1 MEEQQIKNAAA
12 LVFKTL
18 GAGFCERVYH
28 NAIEVYLRKV
38 GTSFKSE
45 HVIPVKFMDVEVGN
59 VRADLVI
66 NDRLVVE
73 LKVGPTIKDKHTTQ
87 CFMYMKLLKINNGL
101 IINFPLSDDDEEV
114 GEQELVLTED
124 TFCKRCGR
132 DNHSAES
139 CYAKKHLKGYFI
151 N

>member
-1 MEEQQIKNAAA
+1 MEEQQIKNAAS

-28 NAIEVYLRKV
+28 NAIEVYLRKI

-73 LKVGPTIKDKHTTQ
+73 LKSTGSIKDTHTTQ

-101 IINFPLSDDDEEV
+101 VINFPSTEDEEV
-114 GEQELVLTED
+114 EVQELVLTED

>member
-1 MEEQQIKNAAA
+1 MEEQQVKNAAT

-28 NAIEVYLRKV
+28 NAIEVYLRKI
-38 GTSFKSE
+38 GASFKSE

-73 LKVGPTIKDKHTTQ
+73 LKVGPAIKDKHTTQ
-87 CFMYMKLLKINNGL
+87 GFMYMKLLNIEKGIV
-101 IINFPLSDDDEEV
+101 INFPSTEDEEIDTC
-114 GEQELVLTED
+114 ELSLTD
-124 TFCKRCGR
+124 GTLCNRCGR

-139 CYAKKHLKGYFI
+139 CYAKKHIKGYFI

>member
-1 MEEQQIKNAAA
+1 MEQQQIKNAAS

-18 GAGFCERVYH
+18 GAGFSEKVYH
-28 NAIEVYLRKV
+28 NAIEVYLRKI

-73 LKVGPTIKDKHTTQ
+73 LKSTGSIKDTHTTQ

-101 IINFPLSDDDEEV
+101 VINFPSTEDEEV
-114 GEQELVLTED
+114 EVQELVLTED

>member
-18 GAGFCERVYH
+18 GAGFSERVYH
-28 NAIEVYLRKV
+28 NAIEVYLRKI
-38 GTSFKSE
+38 GTQFKSE

-66 NDRLVVE
+66 NDRVVVE
-73 LKVGPTIKDKHTTQ
+73 LKSTGSIKDTHTTQ

-101 IINFPLSDDDEEV
+101 VINFPSTEDEEV
-114 GEQELVLTED
+114 EVQELVLTED

>member
-1 MEEQQIKNAAA
+1 MEEQQIKNAAS

-28 NAIEVYLRKV
+28 NAIEVYLRKI

-73 LKVGPTIKDKHTTQ
+73 LKSTGSIKDTHTTQ

-101 IINFPLSDDDEEV
+101 VINFPSTEDEEV
-114 GEQELVLTED
+114 EVQELVLTED

-132 DNHSAES
+132 DNHSADS

>member
-18 GAGFCERVYH
+18 GAGFSEKVYH
-28 NAIEVYLRKV
+28 NAIKVYLNNI

-45 HVIPVKFMDVEVGN
+45 HVIHVKFMDVKVGY

-66 NDRLVVE
+66 NDTLVVE
-73 LKVGPTIKDKHTTQ
+73 LKVGPNITDKHTTQ

-101 IINFPLSDDDEEV
+101 IINFPLSDDDEVEYS
-114 GEQELVLTED
+114 ELVLTED
-124 TFCKRCGR
+124 TLSSKPYS
-132 DNHSAES
+132 NS
-139 CYAKKHLKGYFI
+139 HLLLGH
-151 N
+151 NAT

>member
-1 MEEQQIKNAAA
+1 MEEQQVKNAAS

-18 GAGFCERVYH
+18 GAGFSERVYH
-28 NAIEVYLRKV
+28 NAIEVYLRKI

-73 LKVGPTIKDKHTTQ
+73 LKSTGSIKDTHTTQ

-101 IINFPLSDDDEEV
+101 VINFPSTEDEEV
-114 GEQELVLTED
+114 EVQELVLTED

>member
-1 MEEQQIKNAAA
+1 MEEQQVKNAAA

-28 NAIEVYLRKV
+28 NAIEVYLRKI
-38 GTSFKSE
+38 GTPFKSE

-73 LKVGPTIKDKHTTQ
+73 LKVGPAIKDKHTTQ
-87 CFMYMKLLKINNGL
+87 GFMYMKLLKINNGL
-101 IINFPLSDDDEEV
+101 VINFPSTEDGEV
-114 GEQELVLTED
+114 EVQELILTED

-132 DNHSAES
+132 DNHSADS

>member
-1 MEEQQIKNAAA
+1 
-12 LVFKTL
+12 
-18 GAGFCERVYH
+18 
-28 NAIEVYLRKV
+28 
-38 GTSFKSE
+38 
-45 HVIPVKFMDVEVGN
+45 MDVEVGN

-73 LKVGPTIKDKHTTQ
+73 LKSTGSIKDTHTTQ

-101 IINFPLSDDDEEV
+101 VINFPSTEDEEV
-114 GEQELVLTED
+114 EVQELVLTED